1 MRCLCALLVLLP
13 SLALADYKSDYREGL
28 SAVERQ
34 DWARVDALMRK
45 AMAEEPE
52 PQARIRL
59 YGQVFVPYVP
69 KFYLG
74 LAAFNRKD
82 CATAVSLLEDA
93 RNASVM
99 RGQRLEERQQT
110 VLRTCRAQLASAAVP
125 VPAPTPAQPAAAPAE
140 PRPTPPKPVASAQ
153 PKPTAPAATTVPA
166 FDAARAQAV
175 QVRLDRIDAALVN
188 SARLLGDAAL
198 ADARANWQRQLD
210 PLNGQSRQARGRLN
224 AARQTRDAAVV
235 AELERSTATLESAS
249 RKIVQ
254 GIEGARVASA
264 AANRAREDA
273 QARQALATQV
283 RGRLQPLAEAY
294 LGGDFTRAAQWADE
308 SALRSVPQAHAEAL
322 LLRAAARFEL
332 YVLGGEQDLG
342 QVDLIRNDVRAARRI
357 SDNIQPSEMAY
368 SPRFRALF
376 ASTR

>member
-28 SAVERQ
+28 SAAERQ

-125 VPAPTPAQPAAAPAE
+125 VPAPTPAQPAAAPAD
-140 PRPTPPKPVASAQ
+140 
-153 PKPTAPAATTVPA
+153 PAA
-166 FDAARAQAV
+166 
-175 QVRLDRIDAALVN
+175 
-188 SARLLGDAAL
+188 G
-198 ADARANWQRQLD
+198 
-210 PLNGQSRQARGRLN
+210 RGRY
-224 AARQTRDAAVV
+224 RPDDTPDRPDPGPREDIQC
-235 AELERSTATLESAS
+235 AS
-249 RKIVQ
+249 RN
-254 GIEGARVASA
+254 GWSF
-264 AANRAREDA
+264 
-273 QARQALATQV
+273 
-283 RGRLQPLAEAY
+283 
-294 LGGDFTRAAQWADE
+294 GDPAW
-308 SALRSVPQAHAEAL
+308 
-322 LLRAAARFEL
+322 
-332 YVLGGEQDLG
+332 
-342 QVDLIRNDVRAARRI
+342 
-357 SDNIQPSEMAY
+357 
-368 SPRFRALF
+368 
-376 ASTR
+376 